1 LSYLVLARK
10 WRPKLF
16 DEVVGQDHA
25 VKALKNSLIEKKI
38 HQAYIFNGTR
48 GVGKTSIARILT
60 KAFNCENLIDGEP
73 CNTCSSCNAINN
85 NSSIDFQEIDAASRR
100 SRDETMSLLETVP
113 YMPATSKYKV
123 YLIDEVHMLT
133 KESFNALLKTLEEP
147 PPHVIFMFATT
158 EIEKVPP
165 TILSRCLQLN
175 LKSVLGKDISNQLI
189 KIFKE
194 EKVLYDDGSIELIA
208 DAAKGSIRDALTI
221 SEKVISYCGGNL
233 EKKSVQDI
241 LGIPDDES
249 IFKILNILKDKD
261 ANALVKFLDQ
271 FDQDQSCERI
281 LETLLTL
288 VQKVSVY
295 QFSDKNDSLL
305 EQFSDISPEYLQLI
319 YQIGIDN
326 KKYFKSTADALGL
339 LSMTLIKMIAFSE
352 VEKKNFSLSA
362 KQLNSLGTDLEFIWS
377 EVFTKME
384 VSNLLKQILFYSSAK
399 KDNEDIVIS
408 LPKDKLTRLSDNYKE
423 EIRVSLN
430 EFFRSNMSIS
440 YDSNL
445 DKTLSPHFID
455 QEQKN
460 KESDE
465 AKNSLSND
473 LGFKKISKEIEINLK
488 NINKK

>member
-1 LSYLVLARK
+1 
-10 WRPKLF
+10 
-16 DEVVGQDHA
+16 
-25 VKALKNSLIEKKI
+25 
-38 HQAYIFNGTR
+38 
-48 GVGKTSIARILT
+48 
-60 KAFNCENLIDGEP
+60 
-73 CNTCSSCNAINN
+73 
-85 NSSIDFQEIDAASRR
+85 
-100 SRDETMSLLETVP
+100 MSLLETVP

-175 LKSVLGKDISNQLI
+175 LRSVLGKDISNQLI

-194 EKVLYDDGSIELIA
+194 EKVLYDDGSIALIA

-249 IFKILNILKDKD
+249 IFTILNILKDKD

-271 FDQDQSCERI
+271 FDQDQSCERM

-305 EQFSDISPEYLQLI
+305 EQFSDILSLI
-319 YQIGIDN
+319 HI
-326 KKYFKSTADALGL
+326 
-339 LSMTLIKMIAFSE
+339 
-352 VEKKNFSLSA
+352 
-362 KQLNSLGTDLEFIWS
+362 
-377 EVFTKME
+377 
-384 VSNLLKQILFYSSAK
+384 
-399 KDNEDIVIS
+399 
-408 LPKDKLTRLSDNYKE
+408 
-423 EIRVSLN
+423 
-430 EFFRSNMSIS
+430 
-440 YDSNL
+440 
-445 DKTLSPHFID
+445 
-455 QEQKN
+455 
-460 KESDE
+460 
-465 AKNSLSND
+465 
-473 LGFKKISKEIEINLK
+473 
-488 NINKK
+488 

>member
-1 LSYLVLARK
+1 
-10 WRPKLF
+10 
-16 DEVVGQDHA
+16 
-25 VKALKNSLIEKKI
+25 
-38 HQAYIFNGTR
+38 
-48 GVGKTSIARILT
+48 
-60 KAFNCENLIDGEP
+60 
-73 CNTCSSCNAINN
+73 
-85 NSSIDFQEIDAASRR
+85 
-100 SRDETMSLLETVP
+100 
-113 YMPATSKYKV
+113 
-123 YLIDEVHMLT
+123 
-133 KESFNALLKTLEEP
+133 
-147 PPHVIFMFATT
+147 
-158 EIEKVPP
+158 
-165 TILSRCLQLN
+165 
-175 LKSVLGKDISNQLI
+175 LGKDISNQLI

-362 KQLNSLGTDLEFIWS
+362 KQLNSLGADLEFIWS